1 MATIP
6 TNTPMQAKPTWRRR
20 FRRAFLVL
28 TVFYIVILMLF
39 AYFQAALIFPG
50 RATRGRADAN
60 VLPKADEQLVTLT
73 TESNEKVV
81 ALFGRAIGPDGLY
94 DDDSRRPTLLFC
106 YGNGMCLSVS
116 RDLMTS
122 FRRLGVNVMI
132 PEYVGYGMSTGHPSE
147 SGCYESAEAA
157 YQWLVEQPDIDASRI
172 IVGGWSLGAAVAAE
186 IASRHETAGLMMLSP
201 FTSMVD
207 MGRRMYP
214 ILPVNKF
221 LRHRFE
227 TLRKIADIHCP
238 ILIGHGTDD
247 DLIPAAMSEALAK
260 AAPGSVDIFMVPGA
274 RHNDFIAVGGR
285 QIVDHFKR
293 LIDTVMEKQP
303 VSQAGS

>member
-1 MATIP
+1 
-6 TNTPMQAKPTWRRR
+6 
-20 FRRAFLVL
+20 
-28 TVFYIVILMLF
+28 MLF

-73 TESNEKVV
+73 TESGEKVV
-81 ALFGRAIGPDGLY
+81 ALFARAIGPEGPY
-94 DDDSRRPTLLFC
+94 GDDARRPTLLFC
-106 YGNGMCLSVS
+106 YGNGMCLNVS
-116 RDLMTS
+116 RDLLTS

-207 MGRRMYP
+207 MARRMYP
-214 ILPVNKF
+214 ILPVNTF

-227 TLRKIADIHCP
+227 SLRKIADIHCP
-238 ILIGHGTDD
+238 ILIGHGADD
-247 DLIPAAMSEALAK
+247 DLIPATMSEALAK
-260 AAPGSVDIFMVPGA
+260 AASGPVVIFMVPGA
-274 RHNDFIAVGGR
+274 GHNDFIALGGR
-285 QIVDHFKR
+285 QIVDHFKG
-293 LIDTVMEKQP
+293 LVDTVMETQP